1 MFPGQDMSDTDD
13 IFLKR
18 FSMIILAL
26 VVITIAC
33 LVIADQASKSYVA
46 SVNPSR
52 VTLANDRT
60 LPVGAVRTE
69 LTEEDLIVTEATGM
83 AAAPGV
89 QLVIDG
95 AGVYASAC
103 QACHMAGA
111 AGAPIP
117 GSDLWNERASKGLND
132 LAYSAINGLNAMP
145 AKGGRADLSD
155 EEVTAAVEYMLAQ

>member
-1 MFPGQDMSDTDD
+1 MSDTDD

-18 FSMIILAL
+18 FSMIIGIL
-26 VVITIAC
+26 VAITFGI
-33 LVIADQASKSYVA
+33 LIIADQASYEPSYG
-46 SVNPSR
+46 VNPSR
-52 VTLANDRT
+52 AALANDRT

-69 LTEEDLIVTEATGM
+69 LTAEDLVVAEPVNM
-83 AAAPGV
+83 AATSAVP
-89 QLVIDG
+89 LVVDG
-95 AGVYASAC
+95 AAVYASAC

-117 GSDLWNERASKGLND
+117 GSDLWNERATKGLD
-132 LAYSAINGLNAMP
+132 QLAYSAINGLNAMP

>member
-1 MFPGQDMSDTDD
+1 MSDTDD

-18 FSMIILAL
+18 FSTIIAIL
-26 VVITIAC
+26 VVITIGI
-33 LVIADQASKSYVA
+33 LFIADHAAEVPMSSA
-46 SVNPSR
+46 NPSR
-52 VTLANDRT
+52 VALANDRT

-69 LTEEDLIVTEATGM
+69 LTEEDAMVAETIDM
-83 AAAPGV
+83 AGEPDTV
-89 QLVIDG
+89 LVVDG

-117 GSDLWNERASKGLND
+117 GSEQWNERATKGLD
-132 LAYSAINGLNAMP
+132 ALAYSAINGLNAMP

>member
-1 MFPGQDMSDTDD
+1 MSDTDD

-18 FSMIILAL
+18 FSMVIAILVL
-26 VVITIAC
+26 ITFGI
-33 LVIADQASKSYVA
+33 LFIADQTATA
-46 SVNPSR
+46 PAPGVNPSR
-52 VTLANDRT
+52 IALANDRT
-60 LPVGAVRTE
+60 LPEAAVRTV
-69 LTEEDLIVTEATGM
+69 LTEEDLVAEALV
-83 AAAPGV
+83 AAETTPVPVGD
-89 QLVIDG
+89 IDG
-95 AGVYASAC
+95 AAVYASAC

-117 GSDLWNERASKGLND
+117 GSDPWNERAGKGLEA